1 MLETKKSSSVDN
13 TFGLA
18 KSLMVFHLIDSHL
31 KHFVFKKPLSVQETE
46 NLHIAMFGMGCFW
59 GVEKMFWGIDGVSM
73 TAVGYSAGLSD
84 FPDYKSVCSRT
95 TGHSEVVLIHFQPD
109 IISFPD
115 LLTIFWESHDPT
127 QGMKQGADIG
137 TQYRSII
144 ITYSN
149 EQYDLAIQSKIKY
162 SRLLKKSG
170 CGEITTEITNY
181 INFYYAED
189 YHQQYLS
196 KNPNGY
202 CSMSGTGI
210 SYL

>member
-1 MLETKKSSSVDN
+1 MLETKKFSSADN

-31 KHFVFKKPLSVQETE
+31 KHFVFKKPLSVEETA

-84 FPDYKSVCSRT
+84 FPDYKSVCSRA

-109 IISFPD
+109 IISFRE

-127 QGMKQGADIG
+127 QGMRQGNDIG
-137 TQYRSII
+137 SQYRSGIY
-144 ITYSN
+144 TFS
-149 EQYDLAIQSKIKY
+149 ESDRAVAIETKEKY
-162 SRLLKKSG
+162 SKKLEKMG
-170 CGEITTEITNY
+170 FGLITTEILPAKK
-181 INFYYAED
+181 FYYAEE
-189 YHQQYLS
+189 YHQQYLA

-202 CSMSGTGI
+202 CSLEGTGI
-210 SYL
+210 RF

>member
-1 MLETKKSSSVDN
+1 MLETKKFSSVDN

-31 KHFVFKKPLSVQETE
+31 KHFVFKKPLSVQDTA

-109 IISFPD
+109 IISFRE
-115 LLTIFWESHDPT
+115 LLAIFWESHDPT
-127 QGMKQGADIG
+127 QGMRQGNDIG
-137 TQYRSII
+137 SQYRSGIYTFSESDRAVAI
-144 ITYSN
+144 ETKERYS
-149 EQYDLAIQSKIKY
+149 
-162 SRLLKKSG
+162 KKLEKMG
-170 CGEITTEITNY
+170 FGLITTEILPAKK
-181 INFYYAED
+181 FYYAEE
-189 YHQQYLS
+189 YHQQYLA

-202 CSMSGTGI
+202 CSLEGTGI
-210 SYL
+210 RF

>member
-1 MLETKKSSSVDN
+1 MLETKKFSSVDK

-31 KHFVFKKPLSVQETE
+31 KHFVFKKPLSVQETA

-109 IISFPD
+109 IISFRE
-115 LLTIFWESHDPT
+115 LLAIFWESHDPT
-127 QGMKQGADIG
+127 QGMRQGNDIG
-137 TQYRSII
+137 SQYRSGIYTFSESDRAVAI
-144 ITYSN
+144 ETKERYS
-149 EQYDLAIQSKIKY
+149 
-162 SRLLKKSG
+162 KKLEKMG
-170 CGEITTEITNY
+170 FGLITTEILPAKK
-181 INFYYAED
+181 FYYAEE
-189 YHQQYLS
+189 YHQQYLA

-202 CSMSGTGI
+202 CSLEGTGI
-210 SYL
+210 RF

>member
-1 MLETKKSSSVDN
+1 MLETKKFSSVDN

-18 KSLMVFHLIDSHL
+18 KRLMVFHLIDSNL
-31 KHFVFKKPLSVQETE
+31 KHFVFKKPLSVQETA
-46 NLHIAMFGMGCFW
+46 NLHLAMFGMGCFW

-109 IISFPD
+109 IISFPE

-127 QGMKQGADIG
+127 QGMRQGNDIG
-137 TQYRSII
+137 SQYRSGIY
-144 ITYSN
+144 TFS
-149 EQYDLAIQSKIKY
+149 ESDRAVAIETKEKY
-162 SRLLKKSG
+162 SKKLEKMG
-170 CGEITTEITNY
+170 FGLITTEILPAKK
-181 INFYYAED
+181 FYYAEE
-189 YHQQYLS
+189 YHQQYLA

-202 CSMSGTGI
+202 CGLEGTGI
-210 SYL
+210 RF

>member
-1 MLETKKSSSVDN
+1 MLETKKFSSVDN

-18 KSLMVFHLIDSHL
+18 KRLMVFHLIDSNL
-31 KHFVFKKPLSVQETE
+31 KHFVFKKPLSVQETA
-46 NLHIAMFGMGCFW
+46 NLHLAMFGMGCFW

-109 IISFPD
+109 IISFPE

-127 QGMKQGADIG
+127 QGMRQGNDIG
-137 TQYRSII
+137 SQYRSGIY
-144 ITYSN
+144 TFS
-149 EQYDLAIQSKIKY
+149 ESDRAVAIETKEKY
-162 SRLLKKSG
+162 SKKLEKMG
-170 CGEITTEITNY
+170 FGLITTEILPAKK
-181 INFYYAED
+181 FYYAEE
-189 YHQQYLS
+189 YHQQYLA

-202 CSMSGTGI
+202 CSLEGTGI
-210 SYL
+210 RF

>member
-1 MLETKKSSSVDN
+1 MLETKKFSSVDN

-18 KSLMVFHLIDSHL
+18 KRLMVFHLIDSNL
-31 KHFVFKKPLSVQETE
+31 KHFVFKKPLSVQETA

-109 IISFPD
+109 IISFPE

-127 QGMKQGADIG
+127 QGMRQGNDIG
-137 TQYRSII
+137 SQYRSGIY
-144 ITYSN
+144 TFS
-149 EQYDLAIQSKIKY
+149 ESDRAVAIETKEKY
-162 SRLLKKSG
+162 SKKLEKMG
-170 CGEITTEITNY
+170 FGLITTEILPAKK
-181 INFYYAED
+181 FYYAEE
-189 YHQQYLS
+189 YHQQYLA

-202 CSMSGTGI
+202 CGLEGTGI
-210 SYL
+210 RF

>member
-1 MLETKKSSSVDN
+1 MLETKKFSSVDN
-13 TFGLA
+13 AFGLTNR
-18 KSLMVFHLIDSHL
+18 LMVFHLIDSNL
-31 KHFVFKKPLSVQETE
+31 KHFVFKKPLSVQETA

-109 IISFPD
+109 IISFPE

-127 QGMKQGADIG
+127 QGMRQGNDIG
-137 TQYRSII
+137 SQYRSGIY
-144 ITYSN
+144 TFSEN
-149 EQYDLAIQSKIKY
+149 DRAVAIETKEKY
-162 SRLLKKSG
+162 SKKLEKMG
-170 CGEITTEITNY
+170 FGLITTEILPAKR
-181 INFYYAED
+181 FYYAEE
-189 YHQQYLS
+189 YHQQYLA

-202 CSMSGTGI
+202 CSLEGTGI
-210 SYL
+210 RF

>member
-1 MLETKKSSSVDN
+1 MLETKKFSNADN
-13 TFGLA
+13 AFGLA

-31 KHFVFKKPLSVQETE
+31 KHFVFKKPLNVQETA

-73 TAVGYSAGLSD
+73 TAVGYSAGSSD

-109 IISFPD
+109 IISFPE

-127 QGMKQGADIG
+127 QGMRQGNDIG
-137 TQYRSII
+137 SQYRSGIY
-144 ITYSN
+144 TFS
-149 EQYDLAIQSKIKY
+149 ESDRAVAIETKEKY
-162 SRLLKKSG
+162 SKKLEKMG
-170 CGEITTEITNY
+170 FGLITTEILPAKK
-181 INFYYAED
+181 FYYAEE
-189 YHQQYLS
+189 YHQQYLA

-202 CSMSGTGI
+202 CSLEGTGI
-210 SYL
+210 RF

>member
-1 MLETKKSSSVDN
+1 MLETKKFSSVDK

-31 KHFVFKKPLSVQETE
+31 KHFVFKKPLSVQETA

-109 IISFPD
+109 IISFRE
-115 LLTIFWESHDPT
+115 LLARCVDMSSTRTLYLEETCF
-127 QGMKQGADIG
+127 QGVRPRPFG
-137 TQYRSII
+137 TPSLARVAGVRFAVAG
-144 ITYSN
+144 N
-149 EQYDLAIQSKIKY
+149 EA
-162 SRLLKKSG
+162 G
-170 CGEITTEITNY
+170 
-181 INFYYAED
+181 
-189 YHQQYLS
+189 
-196 KNPNGY
+196 P
-202 CSMSGTGI
+202 
-210 SYL
+210 

>member
-1 MLETKKSSSVDN
+1 MLETKKFSSVDN
-13 TFGLA
+13 TLGLA

-31 KHFVFKKPLSVQETE
+31 KHFVFKKPLSVQETA
-46 NLHIAMFGMGCFW
+46 NLNIAMFGMGCFW
-59 GVEKMFWGIDGVSM
+59 GVEKMFWGIDGISM

-127 QGMKQGADIG
+127 QGMRQGNDIG
-137 TQYRSII
+137 SQYRSGIY
-144 ITYSN
+144 TFS
-149 EQYDLAIQSKIKY
+149 ESDRAVAIETKEKY
-162 SRLLKKSG
+162 SKKLKKMG
-170 CGEITTEITNY
+170 FGLITTEILPAKK
-181 INFYYAED
+181 FYYAEE
-189 YHQQYLS
+189 YHQQYLA

-202 CSMSGTGI
+202 CSLEGTGI
-210 SYL
+210 RF

>member
-1 MLETKKSSSVDN
+1 MLETKKFSSVDN

-59 GVEKMFWGIDGVSM
+59 GVEKMFWGVDGVSM

-127 QGMKQGADIG
+127 QGMRQGNDIG
-137 TQYRSII
+137 SQYRSGIY
-144 ITYSN
+144 TFSEN
-149 EQYDLAIQSKIKY
+149 DRAVAIETKEKY
-162 SRLLKKSG
+162 SKKLKKMG
-170 CGEITTEITNY
+170 FGLITTEILPAKK
-181 INFYYAED
+181 FYYAEE
-189 YHQQYLS
+189 YHQQYLA

-202 CSMSGTGI
+202 CSLEGTGI
-210 SYL
+210 RF